1 MIRTFY
7 ISERFFTKEELTSFR
22 KVHDYDIK
30 EISYSSVEGEIDFS
44 IADQKEFL
52 LKEGFPK
59 ILERFFA

>member
-1 MIRTFY
+1 MIKTFF

-22 KVHDYDIK
+22 KEQGYDIK

-44 IADQKEFL
+44 IDDQKEFL

-59 ILERFFA
+59 ILSRFFA